1 MFTRVIH
8 HKVSLALLF
17 LLLTLCIQP
26 ALAVEGMLEGVALSQ
41 NDLKKAS
48 QPIGTLNGVWKG
60 EWGNFRV
67 ELNHSA
73 SPATLTLSLRQASGL
88 KPVVVTAE
96 FSRKG
101 RLITVNDISCLR
113 QINERQWILGRHDCP
128 ALSLGQ
134 VYELVRTPQAQWSLR
149 TANTLIPLV
158 KD

>member
-1 MFTRVIH
+1 MFAHSICHR
-8 HKVSLALLF
+8 VSLALLF
-17 LLLTLCIQP
+17 LFITLRIQP
-26 ALAVEGMLEGVALSQ
+26 ALAVEGMLEGVSLSQ

-48 QPIGTLNGVWKG
+48 QPIGSLNGVWKG

-73 SPATLTLSLRQASGL
+73 SPATLTLYLRQESGL

-101 RLITVNDISCLR
+101 RLITVNEISCLR

-134 VYELVRTPQAQWSLR
+134 TYELVRTPQAQWSLR
-149 TANTLIPLV
+149 TADALIPLA